1 MTILH
6 AVTLPI
12 ELTNGNDGR
21 TQKWFN
27 SAKRRRE
34 YEQLLIFTGHNRKP
48 FPMPVGLVVV
58 RILGK
63 GQRLWDADSGL
74 RGSWK
79 EIQDALVA
87 VGWFV
92 DDSARYIEWV
102 QFSQD
107 KTQRDDGPAVR
118 VIVCTAT
125 EDTDT

>member
-1 MTILH
+1 VTILH

-48 FPMPVGLVVV
+48 FPVPVGLVVV

-92 DDSARYIEWV
+92 DDGPRWITDVAFR
-102 QFSQD
+102 QDDSQ
-107 KTQRDDGPAVR
+107 RANGPAIR
-118 VIVCTAT
+118 VEVLFRC
-125 EDTDT
+125 